1 MCYLGIDKAIEDPSV
16 CLRALPAVLVAP
28 IIYPFAL
35 ARGIAGVGAK
45 GFPGAWSAT
54 QKLSRRHFWKLHCPA
69 QVWAWLWTGIATF
82 RPVPRRGTLW
92 LSVKDDGTEFGRFIL
107 TGCLTLRD
115 NRSPGRR
122 ASAKEAV

>member
-54 QKLSRRHFWKLHCPA
+54 QKLSRNSSTLSE
-69 QVWAWLWTGIATF
+69 V
-82 RPVPRRGTLW
+82 RRR
-92 LSVKDDGTEFGRFIL
+92 SSPDGTVETGSPRQFG
-107 TGCLTLRD
+107 
-115 NRSPGRR
+115 
-122 ASAKEAV
+122 